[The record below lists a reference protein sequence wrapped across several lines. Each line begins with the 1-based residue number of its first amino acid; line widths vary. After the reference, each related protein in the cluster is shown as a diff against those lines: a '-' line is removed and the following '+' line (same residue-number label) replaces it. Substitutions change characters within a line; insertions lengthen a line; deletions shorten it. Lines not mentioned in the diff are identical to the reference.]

1 MKNALARASRTL
13 AIGLATGLAAL
24 LTACSLGETVKPVEY
39 ATFALEFE
47 LPATKGDPLPWQLA
61 IEQPVA
67 PDALAGVRVATRE
80 SDGSYGVLRAA
91 RWSERAPE
99 LLQSALVRTFED
111 SGRLRGVAR
120 ANSALRSD
128 YVLLTEVR
136 AFESDYRGSGPE
148 ARIALSAKLA
158 RSGVRDVLAARVFE
172 QSVAAEGSGPRAVAT
187 AFGKAAERLMPELRD
202 WVFEAA
208 RADAAAA
215 APQPQAKPPRG

>member
-1 MKNALARASRTL
+1 MNRTLARSSRTL
-13 AIGLATGLAAL
+13 ALGLMALIG
-24 LTACSLGETVKPVEY
+24 ACSLGETVKPEEY

-47 LPATKGDPLPWQLA
+47 LPAAAGDPLPWQLA

-80 SDGSYGVLRAA
+80 SDGSYGVLKSA

-99 LLQSALVRTFED
+99 LVQSALVRTFED

-120 ANSALRSD
+120 SNSALRSD

-136 AFESDYRGSGPE
+136 AFESDYRKGGAE
-148 ARIALSAKLA
+148 AHIALSAKFA
-158 RSGVRDVLAARVFE
+158 RSGPRDVLAARVFE
-172 QSVAAEGSGPRAVAT
+172 QSVAAQGTSPRAVAT

-202 WVFEAA
+202 WVFEMG

-215 APQPQAKPPRG
+215 ESQRTPEPPKR